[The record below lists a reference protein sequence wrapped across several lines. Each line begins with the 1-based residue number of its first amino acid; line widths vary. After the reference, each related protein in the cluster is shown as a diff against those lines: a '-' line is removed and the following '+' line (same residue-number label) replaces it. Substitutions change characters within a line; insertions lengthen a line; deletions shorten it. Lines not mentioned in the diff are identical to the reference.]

1 MVYRESITHQLSIIR
16 PGQCTDKVDMEL
28 LQGICVEV
36 SNPLC
41 CNASTKAALS
51 SLSEQSLNFFAAI
64 LLNTSSIGQISN
76 KFLGLIKHKEDIWFS
91 LKLPLSFLK
100 EIAAQINDQ
109 LLYCIGVRYRN
120 TG

>member
-1 MVYRESITHQLSIIR
+1 MR
-16 PGQCTDKVDMEL
+16 PGQCTDKVGMEL

-36 SNPLC
+36 GDHLSSNTTTQAILC
-41 CNASTKAALS
+41 

-76 KFLGLIKHKEDIWFS
+76 KFLGLIKHKEDIWFY

-100 EIAAQINDQ
+100 EIAAKINDQ

-120 TG
+120 MLI

>member
-1 MVYRESITHQLSIIR
+1 
-16 PGQCTDKVDMEL
+16 MEL

-36 SNPLC
+36 GDPLC
-41 CNASTKAALS
+41 CNASTKTVLS

-64 LLNTSSIGQISN
+64 LLNTSSISQISD
-76 KFLGLIKHKEDIWFS
+76 KLLGFIKYKQDIWFY

-120 TG
+120 TC